1 MSLIN
6 KMLQDL
12 DARGGGGA
20 VRGPDP
26 AVRPVG
32 AAPRNSRL
40 LIAAGAAVGV
50 ALLAAG
56 GVAWYFLHTAPVP
69 VPPAPT
75 PPAASTAPAAKA
87 PVAPT
92 APAATASV
100 APETPVAPVPPAVV
114 AVVRAPAAP
123 VAQVPPAVDREP
135 VVATPEPVSVAPRA
149 MPQRERPVTRPASS
163 EPRSAPAERASA
175 RADTEP
181 LRTGITHAESTPPPA
196 SSQAQAENTYRRAL
210 VLLQDGRLAE
220 GIAALEQALYVYP
233 RHEAARQTVAGLLLE
248 QGRNDEASRH
258 LQLGLGLN
266 PNQPQM
272 AMLLARLQLE
282 HHGAAAVETLR
293 RTLPHATAN
302 ADYLGFLA
310 AALQRQRRHRE
321 AIEQYDAALRL
332 MPQNG
337 VWWMGMGISL
347 QAEGRKTEA
356 RAAFTRAKQAGL
368 SPELQGFVERSLGQL
383 N

>member
-12 DARGGGGA
+12 DARGSGGA

-40 LIAAGAAVGV
+40 LIAAGAAGGV

-56 GVAWYFLHTAPVP
+56 GVAWYFLHTVPAPVP
-69 VPPAPT
+69 VSAPR
-75 PPAASTAPAAKA
+75 PLAAPAA
-87 PVAPT
+87 V
-92 APAATASV
+92 
-100 APETPVAPVPPAVV
+100 TPVAPPAPAAPVPSAPPAVV
-114 AVVRAPAAP
+114 AAVPVVPPASAAP
-123 VAQVPPAVDREP
+123 VTAVPPSVEREP
-135 VVATPEPVSVAPRA
+135 VVATPEPVNVAPR
-149 MPQRERPVTRPASS
+149 PVSQRERPAPRQAPA
-163 EPRSAPAERASA
+163 EPKSAPAERVPA
-175 RADTEP
+175 RVDTEA
-181 LRTGITHAESTPPPA
+181 LRTGVTQAWASAPPA
-196 SSQAQAENTYRRAL
+196 SSQGQAENGYRRAL

-220 GIAALEQALYVYP
+220 GIATLEQALFVYP

-293 RTLPHATAN
+293 RTLPHASAN

-332 MPQNG
+332 LPQNG
-337 VWWMGMGISL
+337 VWWMGLGISL

>member
-1 MSLIN
+1 
-6 KMLQDL
+6 
-12 DARGGGGA
+12 A
-20 VRGPDP
+20 
-26 AVRPVG
+26 
-32 AAPRNSRL
+32 
-40 LIAAGAAVGV
+40 
-50 ALLAAG
+50 
-56 GVAWYFLHTAPVP
+56 
-69 VPPAPT
+69 
-75 PPAASTAPAAKA
+75 APAA
-87 PVAPT
+87 V
-92 APAATASV
+92 
-100 APETPVAPVPPAVV
+100 TPVAPPAPAAPVPSAPPAVV
-114 AVVRAPAAP
+114 AAVPVVPPASAAP
-123 VAQVPPAVDREP
+123 VTAVPPSVEREP
-135 VVATPEPVSVAPRA
+135 VVATPEPVNVAPR
-149 MPQRERPVTRPASS
+149 PVSQRERPAPRQAPA
-163 EPRSAPAERASA
+163 EPKSAPAERVPA
-175 RADTEP
+175 RVDTEA
-181 LRTGITHAESTPPPA
+181 LRTGVTQAWASAPPA
-196 SSQAQAENTYRRAL
+196 SSQGQAENGYRRAL

-220 GIAALEQALYVYP
+220 GIATLEQALFVYP

-293 RTLPHATAN
+293 RTLPHASAN

-332 MPQNG
+332 LPQNG
-337 VWWMGMGISL
+337 VWWMGLGISL

>member
-32 AAPRNSRL
+32 AAPRNSRVA
-40 LIAAGAAVGV
+40 IAAGAAVGV
-50 ALLAAG
+50 VLLAAG

-69 VPPAPT
+69 VPPAPR
-75 PPAASTAPAAKA
+75 PLAASTAPVATAPVVPVTPTVPAPPAAVAMMPMVPPESAA
-87 PVAPT
+87 PVA
-92 APAATASV
+92 
-100 APETPVAPVPPAVV
+100 EVPPAV
-114 AVVRAPAAP
+114 A
-123 VAQVPPAVDREP
+123 REP
-135 VVATPEPVSVAPRA
+135 VVAAPEPVSVAPRA
-149 MPQRERPVTRPASS
+149 VPQRERSAPRAASS
-163 EPRSAPAERASA
+163 ELKSTPAQRPVAPVDA
-175 RADTEP
+175 EP
-181 LRTGITHAESTPPPA
+181 LRTGVTQVEASAPPA
-196 SSQAQAENTYRRAL
+196 SSQGQAENSYRRAL

-220 GIAALEQALYVYP
+220 GIATLEQALYVYP

-293 RTLPHATAN
+293 RTLPHASAN

-337 VWWMGMGISL
+337 VWWMGLGISL

-356 RAAFTRAKQAGL
+356 RAAFARARQAGL
-368 SPELQGFVERSLGQL
+368 SPELQAFVERSLGQL

>member
-12 DARGGGGA
+12 DARGSGGA

-40 LIAAGAAVGV
+40 LIAAGAASGV

-56 GVAWYFLHTAPVP
+56 GVAWYFLHTVPAPVP
-69 VPPAPT
+69 VSAPR
-75 PPAASTAPAAKA
+75 PLAAPAAA
-87 PVAPT
+87 AAVT
-92 APAATASV
+92 PAA
-100 APETPVAPVPPAVV
+100 PVAPVPAVPPAALAAVPAVPPTSV
-114 AVVRAPAAP
+114 AP
-123 VAQVPPAVDREP
+123 VAEVPPSGDREP
-135 VVATPEPVSVAPRA
+135 VVAAPEPVSAAPRVVS
-149 MPQRERPVTRPASS
+149 QRQRPASS
-163 EPRSAPAERASA
+163 EPKSAPPEPAPA
-175 RADTEP
+175 RVDTEA
-181 LRTGITHAESTPPPA
+181 LRTGVTQAWASAPPA
-196 SSQAQAENTYRRAL
+196 SSQGQAENGYRRAL

-293 RTLPHATAN
+293 RTLPHASAN

-332 MPQNG
+332 LPQNG
-337 VWWMGMGISL
+337 VWWMGLGISL